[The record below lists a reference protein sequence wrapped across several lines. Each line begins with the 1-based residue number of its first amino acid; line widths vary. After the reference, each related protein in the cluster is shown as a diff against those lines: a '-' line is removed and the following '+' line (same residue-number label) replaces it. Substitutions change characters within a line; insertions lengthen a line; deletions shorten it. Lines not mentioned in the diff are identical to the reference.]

1 MSTAAAPD
9 RAIHELRTMTG
20 RGVAA
25 GELGAAISAAIAPWV
40 GHDALRLVGTSPAT
54 GLGQGSFSFWH
65 RYEEELVRSL
75 LAHRSAHGDPCRPS
89 SLAGRRVPVGVAG
102 PAIAAR
108 GTAFA
113 ACGAAF
119 AACGAAGELRLLLRD
134 ERGVWGLLGLV
145 RAGGARPFSPDD
157 VRRAVQ
163 LGPALIA
170 LLRRHVT
177 AGPLAPV
184 VPALPA
190 GLIVVDAGRT
200 IRAVTPQARVWLDL
214 LSGPDGPGVPP
225 WLVPALVTALALDAR
240 ENARAGASEDVAGS
254 GADVLAGGG
263 GRALICAPPAGFGR
277 WLMMEAQTM
286 DADGAGDVAVVI
298 QSPAGALV
306 LPSFCDWYGLTP
318 RERQVL
324 ELLCR
329 GAAPKQVARALGLSA
344 YTVNDHLKAL
354 FRKTGAGGRDE
365 LMAAFTA

>member
-1 MSTAAAPD
+1 
-9 RAIHELRTMTG
+9 MTG
-20 RGVAA
+20 RGIAA
-25 GELGAAISAAIAPWV
+25 GELRAAISAAIRPWV

-89 SLAGRRVPVGVAG
+89 ALADRPAPVGIAGGTAEGAGGGTAGESAGARTAFVAG
-102 PAIAAR
+102 
-108 GTAFA
+108 
-113 ACGAAF
+113 GAA
-119 AACGAAGELRLLLRD
+119 AELRLLLRD
-134 ERGVWGLLGLV
+134 GHGVWGLLGLV
-145 RAGGARPFSPDD
+145 RAEGSRPFSADD
-157 VRRAVQ
+157 ARRAVR

-177 AGPLAPV
+177 AGPLAPT
-184 VPALPA
+184 VPPLPA
-190 GLIVVDAGRT
+190 GLVIVAEGQGIRT
-200 IRAVTPQARVWLDL
+200 VTPQARAWFDRM
-214 LSGPDGPGVPP
+214 SGPDGPGTPG
-225 WLVPALVTALALDAR
+225 WLMPALVTALALDAR
-240 ENARAGASEDVAGS
+240 ENARENVGG
-254 GADVLAGGG
+254 GPGG
-263 GRALICAPPAGFGR
+263 GRPFVCAPPAGFGR
-277 WLMMEAQTM
+277 WLMIEAQPL
-286 DADGAGDVAVVI
+286 DAAGEGEVAVVI

-329 GAAPKQVARALGLSA
+329 GAAPKQVARVLGVSA
-344 YTVNDHLKAL
+344 HTVHDHLKAL

>member
-1 MSTAAAPD
+1 MTPD
-9 RAIHELRTMTG
+9 RLLHDLRTMTG
-20 RGVAA
+20 RGIAP
-25 GELGAAISAAIAPWV
+25 GELGAAISAAVRPWV

-65 RYEEELVRSL
+65 RYEEELVRAL

-89 SLAGRRVPVGVAG
+89 ALAGRRAPVGIAG
-102 PAIAAR
+102 A
-108 GTAFA
+108 TAE
-113 ACGAAF
+113 
-119 AACGAAGELRLLLRD
+119 GAAGATAGESAGARTAFVAGGAAAELRLLLRD
-134 ERGVWGLLGLV
+134 GHGVWGLLGLV
-145 RAGGARPFSPDD
+145 RAEGSRPFSADD
-157 VRRAVQ
+157 VRRAVR

-177 AGPLAPV
+177 AGPLAPT

-190 GLIVVDAGRT
+190 GLVIVAEGQGIRT
-200 IRAVTPQARVWLDL
+200 VTPQARAWFDRM
-214 LSGPDGPGVPP
+214 SGPDGPGTPG
-225 WLVPALVTALALDAR
+225 WLMPALVTALALDAR
-240 ENARAGASEDVAGS
+240 ENARANPGENT
-254 GADVLAGGG
+254 GG
-263 GRALICAPPAGFGR
+263 GRPFVCAPPAGFGR
-277 WLMMEAQTM
+277 WLMIEAQAL
-286 DADGAGDVAVVI
+286 DAAGEGEVAVVI

-329 GAAPKQVARALGLSA
+329 GAAPKQVARVLGLSA
-344 YTVNDHLKAL
+344 HTVHDHLKAL